1 MMTRTVHTEVL
12 VIGSGFGAAAPAFR
26 LSQEGLEVLMI
37 EKGPDVVPERDF
49 RQTQDPKYLL
59 QYIKSVSAKKIRLT
73 YAEGLGGGSGF
84 YEMVSLRAPSIAF
97 EQRNADGS
105 MLWPTDVDREVLNP
119 YYRLAEEMMRV
130 TQIGREEI
138 PKTGVA
144 FSLLMK
150 NLGYSV
156 DRVPYSV
163 RRCVGSSYCVAG
175 CVSGAKQTLHSTY
188 LDPARRAGMRIL
200 TGAEALEIRPLD
212 LNGENAVESL
222 SGMPHRYEVR
232 CRMGEQSEPLLI
244 RAKLVILGGGAV
256 GTARLL
262 LNSRKSLPRLSDQLG
277 KNVAVNGTVKAL
289 GLLPPDF
296 PEGDMFTGRSHP
308 GVISYQFLKSMGIT
322 ISTAKPLPVDV
333 ISSAHIVL
341 EGEQRKPSWWGQ
353 PHVEFMKQLRRR
365 AIVIYALGLTGTTG
379 ELRLSRSGQVRPAFT
394 LDEEFRAYYKRTTGL
409 LHSILKRNGARV
421 AHPRFINGEGNEYDD
436 LHVMTAHMTGSCRMA
451 ESERNGVVDAQGEV
465 FGHPGLYVADGAA
478 IPGAL
483 AVNPYLTIL
492 ANAERIASHLVR
504 RFVGRRPSR
513 ERRLADT
520 PAEVR
525 EVA

>member
-1 MMTRTVHTEVL
+1 
-12 VIGSGFGAAAPAFR
+12 
-26 LSQEGLEVLMI
+26 
-37 EKGPDVVPERDF
+37 
-49 RQTQDPKYLL
+49 
-59 QYIKSVSAKKIRLT
+59 
-73 YAEGLGGGSGF
+73 
-84 YEMVSLRAPSIAF
+84 
-97 EQRNADGS
+97 
-105 MLWPTDVDREVLNP
+105 
-119 YYRLAEEMMRV
+119 
-130 TQIGREEI
+130 
-138 PKTGVA
+138 
-144 FSLLMK
+144 MK
-150 NLGYSV
+150 
-156 DRVPYSV
+156 
-163 RRCVGSSYCVAG
+163 
-175 CVSGAKQTLHSTY
+175 
-188 LDPARRAGMRIL
+188 IL
-200 TGAEALEIRPLD
+200 TDSEALEIRPLES
-212 LNGENAVESL
+212 NGRCEGTIESL
-222 SGMPHRYEVR
+222 SGMPFRYEVT
-232 CRMGEQSEPLLI
+232 CRVGEEREPVVV
-244 RAKLVILGGGAV
+244 RAKLVILGGGTV

-277 KNVAVNGTVKAL
+277 KNIAVNGTVKAL

-322 ISTAKPLPVDV
+322 VSTAKPLPIDV

-341 EGEQRKPSWWGQ
+341 EGEKRQPSWWGQ
-353 PHVEFMKQLRRR
+353 AHVDFMKLLRRR

-379 ELRLSRSGQVRPAFT
+379 KLRLQRSGEVRPTFT
-394 LDEEFRAYYKRTTGL
+394 LDEDFRAYYKRTTGL

-451 ESERNGVVDAQGEV
+451 ESERNGVVDSRGEV

-504 RFVGRRPSR
+504 RFLGRKPSE
-513 ERRLADT
+513 ERT
-520 PAEVR
+520 PSDVVAEVQ